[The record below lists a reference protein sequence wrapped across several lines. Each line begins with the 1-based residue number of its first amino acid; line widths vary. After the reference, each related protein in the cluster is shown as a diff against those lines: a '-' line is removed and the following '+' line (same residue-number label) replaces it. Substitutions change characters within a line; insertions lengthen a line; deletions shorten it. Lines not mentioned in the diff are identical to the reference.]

1 MQPRILLS
9 ASKTAP
15 TAYIDAV
22 TQCGGIP
29 IAAYL
34 PEIDLSCDGLI
45 LCGGGDVHPKYFG
58 EEIDGSREIDLERDE
73 AEFAL
78 TKAFIEAGKPVLGIC
93 RGHQLLNIYFGGS
106 LHQDLPNAR
115 EHSSG
120 SDYDIIHAVSAS
132 EGSLLGSMYGSSF
145 PVNSY
150 HHQGI
155 KAVGQGLKVTL
166 TSEKDGVVE
175 GIEHESLP
183 VFGVQWHPERMS
195 FGHRRAD
202 TVDGAKIF
210 RHFLKLCAK

>member
-9 ASKTAP
+9 ASKTPP

-29 IAAYL
+29 VAAYL

-58 EEIDGSREIDLERDE
+58 EDIDGSKEIDPDRDE

-78 TKAFIEAGKPVLGIC
+78 IRTFLEAGKPILGIC

-106 LHQDLPNAR
+106 LHQDLSCAAA
-115 EHSSG
+115 HSSG
-120 SDYDIIHAVSAS
+120 SDYDLVHTVTAA
-132 EGSLLGSMYGSSF
+132 EGSLLGGMYGSRF
-145 PVNSY
+145 TVNSY

-166 TSEKDGVVE
+166 TSEEGVIE

-195 FGHRRAD
+195 FSHRRED

-210 RHFLKLCAK
+210 QHFLKLCGK